1 MSGITCRVAS
11 VDDADAISTLILDSQ
26 EEFCFHEY
34 TDDGKTL
41 MLQLCGSDA
50 IRLYIER
57 GDIYYVAEHDGTLV
71 GVAGVRDGEHL
82 SHNFV
87 DKEWHRKGISNQ
99 LWKLV
104 SEECIRRGNFGSFNL
119 NASTYAIPVYQKW
132 GFKITGPMSHDH
144 GLAFTPMELEP
155 E

>member
-1 MSGITCRVAS
+1 MGEITFRLAT

-26 EEFCFHEY
+26 KEFCFREY
-34 TDDGKTL
+34 TEDGKRF

-50 IRLYIER
+50 IRSYIDR
-57 GDIYYVAEHDGTLV
+57 GDIYYVAESDDSLV
-71 GVAGVRDGEHL
+71 GVAGVRDTEHL

-87 DKEWHRKGISNQ
+87 NKRWHRKGISNH

-104 SEECIRRGNFGSFNL
+104 SNECIRQGNRGSFNL
-119 NASTYAIPVYQKW
+119 NASSYAIPVYKKW
-132 GFKITGPMSHDH
+132 GFNVSGPISHEY
-144 GLAFTPMELEP
+144 GLAFTPMDLES

>member
-1 MSGITCRVAS
+1 MGEITYREATAG
-11 VDDADAISTLILDSQ
+11 DADAISTLILGSQ
-26 EEFCFHEY
+26 KEFCFHEY
-34 TDDGKTL
+34 TEDGKRL

-50 IRLYIER
+50 IRSYIDR
-57 GDIYYVAEHDGTLV
+57 GDIYYVAESDDSLV
-71 GVAGVRDGEHL
+71 GVAGVRDNEHL

-87 DKEWHRKGISNQ
+87 DKRWHRKGISNH

-104 SEECIRRGNFGSFNL
+104 SNECIRQGNPGSFNL
-119 NASTYAIPVYQKW
+119 NASSYAIPVYQKW
-132 GFKITGPMSHDH
+132 GFNVSGPISHEY